1 MDAKAKAEREPAK
14 LILETMFKAVGFNV
28 NFVDVTTSKPSTK
41 RPPGWAAKKMKPK
54 THGKNTIPH
63 RRRG

>member
-1 MDAKAKAEREPAK
+1 MDAKTKAGREHAKGV
-14 LILETMFKAVGFNV
+14 LESMLKAVGFDV
-28 NFVDVTTSKPSTK
+28 HFVDVAASKPSTK

-54 THGKNTIPH
+54 TYGKNTIRH

>member
-1 MDAKAKAEREPAK
+1 MDAKAKAEREHAK
-14 LILETMFKAVGFNV
+14 LVLESLLKAVGFDV
-28 NFVDVTTSKPSTK
+28 HYVDVAASKSPTK

-54 THGKNTIPH
+54 THGKNTIRH